1 MDSNVLE
8 AEPGQTAATPPPTV
22 VVDELPRPAHS
33 ALQCLVAVAGH
44 HGISTTVDRLVHDY
58 VLPPMEPPTSVLLKL
73 ATKIGLKA
81 RAQTLTWNR
90 LVGLGKV
97 FPLLARL
104 ANGNTVVV
112 VGPSRQED
120 TVKIGVL
127 DPLADKRSIFFL
139 DEAQFCAQWKGEV
152 VLLKRAYR
160 LTDENQPFG
169 LAWFVPEILKQKGA
183 FRDIALA
190 AVVLHLLALSVP
202 VFFQLVIDKVLVH
215 HAIATL
221 WVLAAGVGGALLF
234 EAVFSF
240 LRRYLLLAATNR
252 IDMRLSRRTF
262 SHLLALPIDYF
273 EATTAGVTV
282 RHMQQVEKIR
292 QFLTGRL
299 FLTALDC
306 TALFI
311 FVPILFLYSGK
322 LSAVVLLFGLLIAAV
337 VVSLIGPFR
346 SRLKALYDA
355 EAQRQGMLVETI
367 QGMRTVKTSAIEPVQ
382 RRKWDD
388 RTARAVQ
395 LHLSVGQISNGA
407 QAVTQLLERLM
418 LVAVVA
424 IGAQDVFDSS
434 LSVGALIAFQ
444 MLAGRVVGPLVQV
457 VALVQEY
464 QETALS
470 VRMLAEV
477 MGRPPERR
485 PGQAGLTPQLKGAI
499 AFDRVTFRYGLN
511 PVPALDSVS
520 LTIAPGSVV
529 GIVGRSGSGK
539 TTLTRLVQGLYPVQQ
554 GVVRFDGIDIRE
566 IDLPHLRRSL
576 GIVLQENFLFRGTVR
591 ENIAVTRP
599 DAPFE
604 EVVAAARLAGADEFI
619 EKLPQGYETLIEE
632 SAANLSGGQRQRLA
646 IARALLP
653 RPRILILDEATSAL
667 DPDSEAIFLD
677 NLAAIS
683 EGRTVL
689 IVSHRLSTI
698 AGADTI
704 VVMDGGRIVDNGPHA
719 DLLTRCSIYRH
730 LWEQQNRHG

>member
-1 MDSNVLE
+1 MVDSNVVE
-8 AEPGQTAATPPPTV
+8 APEAPAPSV
-22 VVDELPRPAHS
+22 EELARPAHS

-58 VLPPMEPPTSVLLKL
+58 VLPPVEPPTRVVL
-73 ATKIGLKA
+73 KIAAALGLKA
-81 RAQTLTWNR
+81 RSATMTWEK
-90 LVGLGKV
+90 LVSLGKV
-97 FPLLARL
+97 FPVLARL

-112 VGPSRQED
+112 VGPSQQQG

-127 DPLADKRSIFFL
+127 DPLADKRAIFFL
-139 DEAQFCAQWKGEV
+139 EKDQFCAQWAGEII
-152 VLLKRAYR
+152 LLKRVHKI
-160 LTDENQPFG
+160 TDENQPFG
-169 LAWFVPEILKQKGA
+169 LAWFVPEILRQKSA
-183 FRDIALA
+183 FRDIAIA
-190 AVVLHLLALSVP
+190 AIVLHLLGLAVP
-202 VFFQLVIDKVLVH
+202 IFFQLVIDKVLVH
-215 HAIATL
+215 HASATL
-221 WVLAAGVGGALLF
+221 WVLAAGVSGALAF
-234 EAVFSF
+234 EAVFGF

-262 SHLLALPIDYF
+262 SHLLALPIGYF
-273 EATTAGVTV
+273 ESTTAGVTV

-306 TALFI
+306 TALLV
-311 FVPILFLYSGK
+311 FVPVLLLYSGK
-322 LSAVVLLFGLLIAAV
+322 LAAVVLVFGLLIAAV
-337 VVSLIGPFR
+337 VIALIGPFR
-346 SRLKALYDA
+346 RRLQALYDA

-382 RRKWDD
+382 RRKWDN
-388 RTARAVQ
+388 RTARAVE

-407 QAVTQLLERLM
+407 QSVTHLLERLM

-424 IGAQDVFDSS
+424 LGAQDVFDQS
-434 LSVGALIAFQ
+434 LTVGALIAFQ

-457 VALVQEY
+457 VSLVQEY

-485 PGQAGLTPQLKGAI
+485 AGQAGLTPRLKGGV
-499 AFDRVTFRYGLN
+499 AFDRVSFRYGDH
-511 PVPALDSVS
+511 PTPALDSVS
-520 LTIAPGSVV
+520 LSIEPGSVV

-632 SAANLSGGQRQRLA
+632 GAANLSGGQRQRLA

-683 EGRTVL
+683 AGRTVL

-704 VVMDGGRIVDNGPHA
+704 VVLEGGRIADQGRHA

-730 LWEQQNRHG
+730 LWDQQNRNG